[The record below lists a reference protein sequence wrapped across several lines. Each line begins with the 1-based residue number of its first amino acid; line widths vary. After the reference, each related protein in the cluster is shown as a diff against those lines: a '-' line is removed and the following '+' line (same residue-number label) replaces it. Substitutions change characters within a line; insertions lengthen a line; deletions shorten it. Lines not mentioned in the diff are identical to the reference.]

1 MARSLRDRRDPA
13 VRAAV
18 RARRCTRVRQRIRPS
33 PSTTNWAPRRRQGHL
48 VGLGHR
54 ELAIIAFAPPR
65 PEDATEDGRPGAGD
79 ISARRLAGYRR
90 AIRAAG
96 LELSDDA
103 IACGPSELEHGA
115 RALRELVARGTRF
128 TALLAMSDVL
138 AIGALRAARDLGWRV
153 PEDLSIVGF
162 DDIELASYVDPP
174 LTTVHQSPRDKGETA
189 LRLLFGRLDRSSDGR
204 PEHRHVETQPQGAWL
219 DGASAARAAGGG
231 PGRVSRGDGPPAHV
245 GWSVVELPRD
255 PRGREAPW
263 RWDRPHQ
270 ASGRRAW
277 RSVRDPEAFQLRPVD
292 DGGHRH
298 LGLRRQRRDDRAI
311 DQCRDQSTSAAS
323 SSSAA
328 PSGSAAGSAG
338 TGADLLI
345 WADDKRAAA
354 LKPLADAVRRGATA
368 SRSRSRRSPRTSS
381 RTS

>member
-1 MARSLRDRRDPA
+1 MDGVIAIGLWPDPSEIGEHPA
-13 VRAAV
+13 VGLPFVLVDALGFD
-18 RARRCTRVRQRIRPS
+18 QRIHHH
-33 PSTTNWAPRRRQGHL
+33 RRRTRPGAEAAARHL

-65 PEDATEDGRPGAGD
+65 PEDATDDGRPGAGD

-174 LTTVHQSPRDKGETA
+174 LTTVHQSPRDKGETP
-189 LRLLFGRLDRSSDGR
+189 LRLLFRDASTGRRTAGRSTGD
-204 PEHRHVETQPQGAWL
+204 VETSPQGAVARR
-219 DGASAARAAGGG
+219 GQRRASGRRWPGTSRTGGRAART
-231 PGRVSRGDGPPAHV
+231 RRRRR
-245 GWSVVELPRD
+245 VVETDPRD
-255 PRGREAPW
+255 PRGREAAVFA
-263 RWDRPHQ
+263 RRDRPHR
-270 ASGRRAW
+270 SERFDVAW
-277 RSVRDPEAFQLRPVD
+277 RMCS
-292 DGGHRH
+292 
-298 LGLRRQRRDDRAI
+298 
-311 DQCRDQSTSAAS
+311 
-323 SSSAA
+323 
-328 PSGSAAGSAG
+328 
-338 TGADLLI
+338 
-345 WADDKRAAA
+345 
-354 LKPLADAVRRGATA
+354 
-368 SRSRSRRSPRTSS
+368 
-381 RTS
+381 

>member
-1 MARSLRDRRDPA
+1 MHQTVRRRTISDVA
-13 VRAAV
+13 RAAGV
-18 RARRCTRVRQRIRPS
+18 SKAAVSFAFNSPDRLSTETVARIRGVAAELGYRPDPVARMLAQRRTMTVGILTPQPLELMFPDSYFGALTSGIASAAEQAGYALQFIS
-33 PSTTNWAPRRRQGHL
+33 PLHGSLARAVHEASVDGVIAIGLWPDHSEIGEIRRSGLPFVLVDALGFANEFTITVDDEVGAEAAARHL

-65 PEDATEDGRPGAGD
+65 PEDATEDGHPGAGD

-189 LRLLFGRLDRSSDGR
+189 LRLLLGRLDRSSDGR
-204 PEHRHVETQPQGAWL
+204 PEHRHVETSLKVRGSTGPAPRERQEV
-219 DGASAARAAGGG
+219 AR
-231 PGRVSRGDGPPAHV
+231 D
-245 GWSVVELPRD
+245 E
-255 PRGREAPW
+255 
-263 RWDRPHQ
+263 
-270 ASGRRAW
+270 
-277 RSVRDPEAFQLRPVD
+277 
-292 DGGHRH
+292 
-298 LGLRRQRRDDRAI
+298 
-311 DQCRDQSTSAAS
+311 
-323 SSSAA
+323 
-328 PSGSAAGSAG
+328 
-338 TGADLLI
+338 
-345 WADDKRAAA
+345 
-354 LKPLADAVRRGATA
+354 
-368 SRSRSRRSPRTSS
+368 
-381 RTS
+381 

>member
-1 MARSLRDRRDPA
+1 MLVDALGFANESTITVDDESGA
-13 VRAAV
+13 EAA
-18 RARRCTRVRQRIRPS
+18 A
-33 PSTTNWAPRRRQGHL
+33 GHL

-189 LRLLFGRLDRSSDGR
+189 LRLLLGRLDRSSDGR
-204 PEHRHVETQPQGAWL
+204 PEHRHVETSLKVRGSTGPAPRERQEV
-219 DGASAARAAGGG
+219 AR
-231 PGRVSRGDGPPAHV
+231 D
-245 GWSVVELPRD
+245 E
-255 PRGREAPW
+255 
-263 RWDRPHQ
+263 
-270 ASGRRAW
+270 
-277 RSVRDPEAFQLRPVD
+277 
-292 DGGHRH
+292 
-298 LGLRRQRRDDRAI
+298 
-311 DQCRDQSTSAAS
+311 
-323 SSSAA
+323 
-328 PSGSAAGSAG
+328 
-338 TGADLLI
+338 
-345 WADDKRAAA
+345 
-354 LKPLADAVRRGATA
+354 
-368 SRSRSRRSPRTSS
+368 
-381 RTS
+381 